1 MKKLSLI
8 CSIIFFMGMIT
19 IPVLAQAPC
28 GSDADCDD
36 LNPCTT
42 ESCVEVAEA
51 VYECMYRN
59 NTEPCD
65 DNNSCTEYDTC
76 ADGSCT
82 GTPVVCDDGDSATLD
97 SCDPV
102 TGECTYSIMWSVDI
116 KPGTCQNPL
125 NVRSRGVLP
134 VVIHGSEGFDVEAI
148 DPASIGLSREGVDV
162 VVPPLRWSYED
173 VGTPNFNGELCA
185 CDDLDDEEVD
195 EDDPMGDGCMDLK
208 LKFSVPAL
216 VEALGLAELGREKGM
231 PRETIL
237 LTLVATAADGA
248 QVMGQDCVQIIN
260 NWKWWEGP
268 KGPNRPEEPNLPEKP
283 KGPKGPKRK

>member
-1 MKKLSLI
+1 MKKLLII
-8 CSIIFFMGMIT
+8 CSIIFVCGMIAGSA
-19 IPVLAQAPC
+19 LAQECATGEECNDGLYCTGEETCLGGICQPGTPVEC
-28 GSDADCDD
+28 PDDALFCNGSEYCDEAADSCASSG
-36 LNPCTT
+36 NPCDA
-42 ESCVEVAEA
+42 VAEA
-51 VYECMYRN
+51 CDEEEDICVP
-59 NTEPCD
+59 TEMV
-65 DNNSCTEYDTC
+65 S
-76 ADGSCT
+76 
-82 GTPVVCDDGDSATLD
+82 
-97 SCDPV
+97 
-102 TGECTYSIMWSVDI
+102 MDI

-195 EDDPMGDGCMDLK
+195 EDDPMGDGCMDLT